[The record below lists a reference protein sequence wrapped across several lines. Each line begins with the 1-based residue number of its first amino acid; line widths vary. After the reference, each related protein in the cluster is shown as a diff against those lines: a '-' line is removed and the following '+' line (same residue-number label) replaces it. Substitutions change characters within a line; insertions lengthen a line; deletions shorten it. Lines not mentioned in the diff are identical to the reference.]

1 MTNNGPIT
9 PQGAKKASQFLQ
21 LCDQTNTP
29 MIFLQNTTGFLVGV
43 EAEQAGQVKH
53 GSKMIQSVANFRP
66 PKITII
72 VGNAYG
78 AGNYAMCSK
87 SLKPEFIFSWP
98 TARQAVMGGAQAAGV
113 LRVVAEDRARAMGQE
128 IPEAQR
134 EAMALSA
141 EKLISSMEQS
151 SESMFCSSR
160 MMDDGIIDP
169 VDTRQVLIF
178 TLETC
183 LESTLRGTRPNSFG
197 VARF

>member
-1 MTNNGPIT
+1 
-9 PQGAKKASQFLQ
+9 
-21 LCDQTNTP
+21 
-29 MIFLQNTTGFLVGV
+29 
-43 EAEQAGQVKH
+43 
-53 GSKMIQSVANFRP
+53 
-66 PKITII
+66 
-72 VGNAYG
+72 
-78 AGNYAMCSK
+78 
-87 SLKPEFIFSWP
+87 
-98 TARQAVMGGAQAAGV
+98 
-113 LRVVAEDRARAMGQE
+113 
-128 IPEAQR
+128 
-134 EAMALSA
+134 MALSA

>member
-1 MTNNGPIT
+1 
-9 PQGAKKASQFLQ
+9 
-21 LCDQTNTP
+21 

-53 GSKMIQSVANFRP
+53 GSKMIQAVANFRP
-66 PKITII
+66 IKLTII

-87 SLKPEFIFSWP
+87 SLRPEFVFSWP

-113 LRVVAEDRARAMGQE
+113 MRVIAEDRARLMGQE
-128 IPEAQR
+128 IPQEQRDMMEKQSAQII
-134 EAMALSA
+134 EN
-141 EKLISSMEQS
+141 MEQS
-151 SESMFCSSR
+151 SEAMYCSSR

-169 VDTRQVLIF
+169 ADTREVLIF

-183 LESTLRGTRPNSFG
+183 LETNHRGTQPNTFG

>member
-1 MTNNGPIT
+1 
-9 PQGAKKASQFLQ
+9 
-21 LCDQTNTP
+21 

-53 GSKMIQSVANFRP
+53 GSKMIQAVANFRP
-66 PKITII
+66 TKLTII

-87 SLKPEFIFSWP
+87 SLKPAFVFSWP

-113 LRVVAEDRARAMGQE
+113 MRVVAEDRARALGQE
-128 IPEAQR
+128 IPEAQQQ
-134 EAMALSA
+134 AMATGA
-141 EKLISSMEQS
+141 EQLIASMEKS

-169 VDTRQVLIF
+169 ADTRRVLIF
-178 TLETC
+178 ALETC
-183 LESTLRGTRPNSFG
+183 LETVHRGTQPNTFG

>member
-9 PQGAKKASQFLQ
+9 PHGAKKASQFLQ

-87 SLKPEFIFSWP
+87 
-98 TARQAVMGGAQAAGV
+98 
-113 LRVVAEDRARAMGQE
+113 
-128 IPEAQR
+128 
-134 EAMALSA
+134 
-141 EKLISSMEQS
+141 
-151 SESMFCSSR
+151 
-160 MMDDGIIDP
+160 
-169 VDTRQVLIF
+169 
-178 TLETC
+178 
-183 LESTLRGTRPNSFG
+183 
-197 VARF
+197 